1 MRWRT
6 MNKKRATSL
15 LALPYGVYALI
26 FIVAPLLL
34 IVLYSFCVDPRR
46 GVELTFEHFR
56 MFFDFRNPIYLRVLW
71 RSLYIAFISTAICL
85 LLGYPMALIL
95 SRLQPKVRSVL
106 SVLFV
111 LPMWMNFLLRTYSWM
126 SILEKTGLVNTA
138 LKSMGLAPW
147 NIMYTQWAVVLGSV
161 YNFLPFMILPIYNV
175 LIKIDNSVIEAAQDL
190 GSNHW
195 NVFRRVILPLSKS
208 GVASGITMT
217 FMPAVTTFVI
227 SKLLGGGQ
235 NALIGDLIEKQFKST
250 GNWGFG
256 SAMSVIIM
264 VLILLAMNL
273 SPGEKEMA
281 EGGTLL

>member
-1 MRWRT
+1 MR
-6 MNKKRATSL
+6 KKNMKPL
-15 LALPYGVYALI
+15 LALPYGVWAVI
-26 FIVAPLLL
+26 FIAAPLLL
-34 IVLYSFCVDPRR
+34 IVLYSFCTDPRN
-46 GVELTFEHFR
+46 GLDFTLDNFR
-56 MFFDFRNPIYLRVLW
+56 MFFDFENPVYLKVLW
-71 RSLYIAFISTAICL
+71 RSIYLAVISTAICL
-85 LLGYPMALIL
+85 LLGYPMAFIL
-95 SRLQPKVRSVL
+95 SKLPSRVRSVV

-111 LPMWMNFLLRTYSWM
+111 LPMWMNFLLRTYAWM
-126 SILEKTGLVNTA
+126 SLLEKTGIINTA
-138 LKSMGLAPW
+138 LEALGLPAW
-147 NIMYTQWAVVLGSV
+147 NIMYTQWAVVLGNV

-190 GSNHW
+190 GANHW
-195 NVFRRVILPLSKS
+195 RVFCKVIFPLSLG
-208 GVASGITMT
+208 GVGSGITMT

-273 SPGEKEMA
+273 GPSGERNAE
-281 EGGTLL
+281 EGGALL